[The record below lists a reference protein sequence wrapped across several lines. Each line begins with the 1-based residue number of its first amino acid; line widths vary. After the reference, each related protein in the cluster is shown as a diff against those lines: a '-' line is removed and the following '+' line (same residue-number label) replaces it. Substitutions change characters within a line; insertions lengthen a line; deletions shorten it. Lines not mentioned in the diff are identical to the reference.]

1 MSSGYRGDKCPDG
14 MCEEGSLQGVIM
26 QGHCRM
32 YIHVQAGCSILPG
45 CWSSWQRTEQKVLHE
60 IGGAIFPGQRLV
72 LGWLRS
78 LLSWSRVLT

>member
-45 CWSSWQRTEQKVLHE
+45 CWFSWQRTEQKVLHE
-60 IGGAIFPGQRLV
+60 IGGGPSSLV
-72 LGWLRS
+72 RGWF
-78 LLSWSRVLT
+78 WDG